1 LARHDFATCLLSLGA
16 LVALSFGHAQAAT
29 GDKVWTGGAG
39 YKTFVI
45 GDETTPTPDA
55 VKGGYLLSGGGDW
68 NYDAFRWFTA
78 HAGHGHIIV
87 LRASGT
93 TESQDEFYNN
103 VKGVQSVRTF
113 LFTSRKGA
121 YDPKLVEAVEHADGI
136 FIAGGDQS
144 NYVRMWRGTPLNQA
158 IDAAV
163 AAGKP
168 IGGTSAGLAVQGAWL
183 YGAMDGGS
191 ITADEALKD
200 PLGKAVTV
208 ESDFLHSAL
217 LSNIFTDSHFDTRSR
232 LGRLFAFLVKSEQM
246 RDSDGQRHAA
256 PLVGLG
262 VDESSALTVESDGEA
277 HYYAA
282 DPIKTAWLVQD
293 GEVHD
298 LAPGKPLNETGVKV
312 TGIGAHTAFNL
323 RTLAVSY
330 PAFTRTYD
338 VKDGV
343 LSQRMVWSLAIHGGA
358 GVIDHGDLTPETE
371 KAYRDALSVALKA
384 GEAVLSKGG
393 SALDADQA
401 AILTL
406 EDNPL
411 FNAGKGAAIA
421 ADGKV
426 YLDAAIMDGGSLRAG
441 AVAALTTTKNPI
453 LAARAVMEHSR
464 HVFLAGEG
472 ADAFAK
478 AQGLTQVDPSYF
490 HTPEREQMLKDW
502 EKDHQA
508 AINPTHMYGTV
519 GAVALD
525 ADGHLAAATS
535 TGGLTGKE
543 WGRIG
548 DSPLIGA
555 GTYARDGDCAV
566 SATGTGEY
574 YIRDSAARQVCDRVR
589 WNHEDIA
596 HAAYDTVMSIGS
608 IGGDGGLIAMDGEG
622 RPAFAINDLGMY
634 RGAVSS
640 SAPEPKTAIYVDED
654 LK

>member
-1 LARHDFATCLLSLGA
+1 MRASLSTLLIAAALLAP
-16 LVALSFGHAQAAT
+16 VAAHAA
-29 GDKVWTGGAG
+29 GDWKGGPG
-39 YKTFVI
+39 YRTFVI
-45 GDETTPTPDA
+45 GDETTPTPDP
-55 VKGGYLLSGGGDW
+55 VKGGFLLSGGGDW

-78 HAGHGHIIV
+78 HAGHGHLVV

-93 TESQDEFYNN
+93 TESQDEFYNQ
-103 VKGVQSVRTF
+103 VKGLASVRTF
-113 LFTSRKGA
+113 LFTARRAAS
-121 YDPKLVEAVEHADGI
+121 DPRLVDAVKHADAI

-144 NYVRMWRGTPLNQA
+144 NYVRMWRGTPLNDA

-163 AAGKP
+163 AANKP
-168 IGGTSAGLAVQGAWL
+168 IGGTSAGLAVQGSWL

-191 ITADEALKD
+191 ITSDEALKD

-208 ESDFLHSAL
+208 EGDFLHSPQLAHV
-217 LSNIFTDSHFDTRSR
+217 FTDSHFDVRGR
-232 LGRLFAFLVKSEQM
+232 LGRLVAFVAKTSTLSPATKL
-246 RDSDGQRHAA
+246 A
-256 PLVGLG
+256 GLG
-262 VDESSALTVESDGEA
+262 IDEASAMTVEADGTA
-277 HYYAA
+277 RFYAT
-282 DPIKTAWLVQD
+282 DPKKHAWLVLP
-293 GEVHD
+293 GTVKTLE
-298 LAPGKPLNETGVKV
+298 AGKPLEESGVKV
-312 TGIGAHTAFNL
+312 IGLNAGSQFNIVTQTVD
-323 RTLAVSY
+323 R

-338 VKDGV
+338 ASGGALK
-343 LSQRMVWSLAIHGGA
+343 QRMTWSLAIHGGA
-358 GVIDHGDLTPETE
+358 GVIDRGDLTPERDA
-371 KAYRDALSVALKA
+371 AYRGALNQALAA
-384 GEAVLSKGG
+384 GQAVLEKGG
-393 SALDADQA
+393 SALDADEA
-401 AILTL
+401 AIEVL

-426 YLDAAIMDGGSLRAG
+426 YLDAAIMDGGTQRAG

-464 HVFLAGEG
+464 HVFLAGDG
-472 ADAFAK
+472 ADAFAR

-490 HTPEREQMLKDW
+490 HTPEREKMLEEWRKDQ
-502 EKDHQA
+502 HA
-508 AINPTHMYGTV
+508 ALDPTHMYGTV

-548 DSPLIGA
+548 DSPVIGA

-574 YIRDSAARQVCDRVR
+574 FIRDSAARQVCDRVR
-589 WNHEDIA
+589 WNHEDIDK
-596 HAAYDTVMSIGS
+596 AAYDTIMSVGA
-608 IGGDGGLIAMDGEG
+608 IGGDGGLIAMDAQGK
-622 RPAFAINDLGMY
+622 PSFAINDLGMY

-640 SAPEPKTAIYVDED
+640 SSPAPRTAIYQDET